1 MQDPAIG
8 RLQAVYCAD
17 YGRLVAAAAPDTIPE
32 RMEFGYLPDGW
43 TVTWDET
50 ADTEKTCRATLSWA
64 TPDCWYYVTLA
75 STGYETVD
83 RDTVLRILQGIT
95 P

>member
-17 YGRLVAAAAPDTIPE
+17 YGRLVAAAAPETIPE

-50 ADTEKTCRATLSWA
+50 ADTEKAGWPPCPGPRRTAGTMSRWPAPAMKRWTA
-64 TPDCWYYVTLA
+64 
-75 STGYETVD
+75 
-83 RDTVLRILQGIT
+83 
-95 P
+95 

>member
-1 MQDPAIG
+1 
-8 RLQAVYCAD
+8 
-17 YGRLVAAAAPDTIPE
+17 
-32 RMEFGYLPDGW
+32 MEQNHKTLDSI
-43 TVTWDET
+43 TDLT
-50 ADTEKTCRATLSWA
+50 ADMLNDRVGTLSWA

-75 STGYETVD
+75 STDYETVD